1 MSASNSVEFPELTPP
16 AAAAAAAADV
26 GESIDF
32 RSLLRI
38 LFSESKRL
46 PGDFAT

>member
-16 AAAAAAAADV
+16 VAAAAADV